1 MGFTTRVKSEASE
14 KKPFNFALFWDK
26 YGTFFI
32 LAIIVAIFGSLS
44 PEYFLTTNNITQI
57 FVQSSVTVLIGMGEF
72 FAILVAGIDLSV
84 GAILALSGMVT
95 AKLMLAGVDPFLAAL
110 IGGVLV
116 GGALGAINGCL
127 VNWTGL
133 HPFII
138 TLGTNAIFRG
148 ITLVISDAN
157 SVYGFSFDFV
167 NFFAAS
173 VIGIPVPVIFSLI
186 VALILWFLTTRMRLG
201 RNIYALGGNKNSAF
215 YSGIDVKFHI
225 LVVFIISGVCAGL
238 AGVVST
244 ARLGAAEP
252 LAGMGFETYAI
263 ASAIIGG
270 TSFFGGKGRIFS
282 VVIGGLIIGTINN
295 GLNILQVQTYYQL
308 VVMGGLIIAAVALDR
323 LISNARTAQR
333 AAEADLNAV
342 LLQAQSA
349 ASAVSGVDALV
360 AQRAA
365 VEADIALTKLHL
377 EMATVRAPFDGRVIS
392 LKTSVGQFASAM
404 RPIFTLIDTRHWYVI
419 ANFRETDL
427 KNIRSGTPATIRLMS
442 DSGKTFEGKVDSI
455 GYGVLPDDGGLVL
468 GGLPKVSRSINWVRV
483 AQRFPVKIMVE
494 KPDPEMFRI
503 GASAV
508 ANLEPQ

>member
-1 MGFTTRVKSEASE
+1 MALVALVFVIPARTVRHQLMTLTRQQIPLMWCREVSGRIDNCVTDNQAVKQGDLLFRIDPRPYEANLAKAEAS
-14 KKPFNFALFWDK
+14 
-26 YGTFFI
+26 
-32 LAIIVAIFGSLS
+32 
-44 PEYFLTTNNITQI
+44 
-57 FVQSSVTVLIGMGEF
+57 
-72 FAILVAGIDLSV
+72 
-84 GAILALSGMVT
+84 
-95 AKLMLAGVDPFLAAL
+95 LAAL
-110 IGGVLV
+110 DKQIMLTQRSVDAQQF
-116 GGALGAINGCL
+116 GADS
-127 VNWTGL
+127 VNATVEKARAAAKQATD
-133 HPFII
+133 
-138 TLGTNAIFRG
+138 TLRRT
-148 ITLVISDAN
+148 
-157 SVYGFSFDFV
+157 
-167 NFFAAS
+167 
-173 VIGIPVPVIFSLI
+173 
-186 VALILWFLTTRMRLG
+186 
-201 RNIYALGGNKNSAF
+201 
-215 YSGIDVKFHI
+215 
-225 LVVFIISGVCAGL
+225 
-238 AGVVST
+238 
-244 ARLGAAEP
+244 EP
-252 LAGMGFETYAI
+252 LLKEGFV
-263 ASAIIGG
+263 SAED
-270 TSFFGGKGRIFS
+270 
-282 VVIGGLIIGTINN
+282 V
-295 GLNILQVQTYYQL
+295 
-308 VVMGGLIIAAVALDR
+308 DR
-323 LISNARTAQR
+323 ARTAQR

-349 ASAVSGVDALV
+349 ASAVLNSGVDALV

-483 AQRFPVKIMVE
+483 AQRFPVKIMVD

>member
-1 MGFTTRVKSEASE
+1 MESTPKKAPRSKFPALLVVALALVALVFVIWRVDSAPSTNDAYVSADTIDVVPEVSGRIVELAVTDNQAVKQGDLLFRIDPRPYEANLAKAEAS
-14 KKPFNFALFWDK
+14 
-26 YGTFFI
+26 
-32 LAIIVAIFGSLS
+32 
-44 PEYFLTTNNITQI
+44 
-57 FVQSSVTVLIGMGEF
+57 
-72 FAILVAGIDLSV
+72 
-84 GAILALSGMVT
+84 
-95 AKLMLAGVDPFLAAL
+95 LAAL
-110 IGGVLV
+110 DKQIMLTQRSVDAQQF
-116 GGALGAINGCL
+116 GADS
-127 VNWTGL
+127 VNATVEKARAAAKQATD
-133 HPFII
+133 
-138 TLGTNAIFRG
+138 TLRRT
-148 ITLVISDAN
+148 
-157 SVYGFSFDFV
+157 
-167 NFFAAS
+167 
-173 VIGIPVPVIFSLI
+173 
-186 VALILWFLTTRMRLG
+186 
-201 RNIYALGGNKNSAF
+201 
-215 YSGIDVKFHI
+215 
-225 LVVFIISGVCAGL
+225 
-238 AGVVST
+238 
-244 ARLGAAEP
+244 EP
-252 LAGMGFETYAI
+252 LLKEGFV
-263 ASAIIGG
+263 SAED
-270 TSFFGGKGRIFS
+270 
-282 VVIGGLIIGTINN
+282 V
-295 GLNILQVQTYYQL
+295 
-308 VVMGGLIIAAVALDR
+308 DR
-323 LISNARTAQR
+323 ARTAQR

-377 EMATVRAPFDGRVIS
+377 EMATVRAPFDSRVIS

-483 AQRFPVKIMVE
+483 AQRFPVKIMVD

>member
-1 MGFTTRVKSEASE
+1 MESTPKKAPRSKFPALLVVALALVALVFVIWRVDSAPSTNDAYASADTIDVMPEVSGRIVELAVTDNQAVKQGDLLFRIDPRPYEANLAKAEASLAQQFGADSVNATVE
-14 KKPFNFALFWDK
+14 KAR
-26 YGTFFI
+26 
-32 LAIIVAIFGSLS
+32 AA
-44 PEYFLTTNNITQI
+44 
-57 FVQSSVTVLIGMGEF
+57 
-72 FAILVAGIDLSV
+72 
-84 GAILALSGMVT
+84 
-95 AKLMLAGVDPFLAAL
+95 AKQATD
-110 IGGVLV
+110 
-116 GGALGAINGCL
+116 
-127 VNWTGL
+127 
-133 HPFII
+133 
-138 TLGTNAIFRG
+138 TLRRT
-148 ITLVISDAN
+148 
-157 SVYGFSFDFV
+157 
-167 NFFAAS
+167 
-173 VIGIPVPVIFSLI
+173 
-186 VALILWFLTTRMRLG
+186 
-201 RNIYALGGNKNSAF
+201 
-215 YSGIDVKFHI
+215 
-225 LVVFIISGVCAGL
+225 
-238 AGVVST
+238 
-244 ARLGAAEP
+244 EP
-252 LAGMGFETYAI
+252 LLKEGFV
-263 ASAIIGG
+263 SAED
-270 TSFFGGKGRIFS
+270 
-282 VVIGGLIIGTINN
+282 V
-295 GLNILQVQTYYQL
+295 
-308 VVMGGLIIAAVALDR
+308 DR
-323 LISNARTAQR
+323 ARTAQR

-483 AQRFPVKIMVE
+483 AQRFPVKIMVD